1 MNYYFEYVRK
11 NSEGKEN
18 RIARYSFN
26 MLERTIYAQQY
37 VDGKL
42 LDHKSVVQSDVVLKD
57 FKDYRNNKVNL
68 SSFANVTKIKG
79 DKPLKRIL
87 HKKDGKLYCKE
98 SDEKSFEFNDKML
111 NEDEKKY
118 IMEMGE

>member
-11 NSEGKEN
+11 NSGGKEN

-26 MLERTIYAQQY
+26 MLERTIYSQRY

-42 LDHKSVVQSDVVLKD
+42 LDHKEVVQSDVVLKD
-57 FKDYRNNKVNL
+57 FKDYRNNKMNL

-87 HKKDGKLYCKE
+87 YKKNGKYYCKE
-98 SDEKSFEFNDKML
+98 SDEKSFEFDDKML
-111 NEDEKKY
+111 EDGEKNY
-118 IMEMGE
+118 ILEMGE